1 MNHRTVLYLTCLLWP
16 ALNFIP
22 QLALGQS
29 RDPEHYQL
37 LVRDKV
43 QIKGGAYVAGNVGVN
58 SPEGSLKL
66 SHDSVVADGRE
77 LVADKV
83 RIQPPNARAFDVFAN
98 LLHLGKGA
106 IVGGTITQPVSPPI
120 YDPEPLVLP
129 DPFDP
134 ANFPPAFPITCGG
147 PDRVGGTGESFVLTP
162 GSYGTVSVG
171 TNGKVTLQAGTYEF
185 CSLVVV
191 KYGGIFVEAPATI
204 NVRDVFRIGP
214 SSGFVPMGN
223 ANQIQVNVQGVQ
235 VKVASYSTFGG
246 RLFAPKAK
254 LAVGGLALVTGH
266 MVAQRLVTDG
276 GTHLFTCGNG
286 ALDAGEQCD
295 ASAPGGD
302 QACPGT
308 CVAPGLPNECTC
320 SGSPPTTTTTT
331 EPTTTSTTT
340 TTIAVTT
347 TTVVS
352 TTTTTTPA
360 STTTTTVSTTT
371 TTEPTTTTTTVSTT
385 TTTTLGS
392 TTTTTLSPTTTTEPT
407 TTSTTTTTIAVTTT
421 TVVSTTTSTTLGA
434 TTTTTVSTTTTT
446 QPTTTSTTTTTVAVT
461 TTTVASTTTT
471 TTTTVSTT
479 TTTTLPPC
487 APAPTSISSNF
498 NGTPIR
504 ENNFIWFSSVL
515 KAQGLGS
522 NPVTVRFDA
531 QTIQFSA
538 AGNPFVL
545 NVPNASITFSPTATL
560 ATTTFNTVANEWET
574 VVPSSGLSGND
585 FVSGLAFEVPFDF
598 PGGINPVIWSG
609 TFSSDTP
616 GVSINWQWAAAVYT
630 MFSTDYNL
638 LGVKPVDDNMGS
650 VYLNSD
656 HAGTPEN
663 FKTFVTGGARGGGG
677 SNFTGSLSATAG
689 VSCP

>member
-1 MNHRTVLYLTCLLWP
+1 LAGGHTSTFGVDDGYPLGGSMNHRTVLYLTCLLWP

-29 RDPEHYQL
+29 RDPEHYQR

-106 IVGGTITQPVSPPI
+106 IVGGPITQPVPPPI

-147 PDRVGGTGESFVLTP
+147 PGRVGGTGESFVLTP

-295 ASAPGGD
+295 ASAP
-302 QACPGT
+302 AAPAPAAAT
-308 CVAPGLPNECTC
+308 APAVAAATPAAATPTT
-320 SGSPPTTTTTT
+320 SPTPAPTTTTT
-331 EPTTTSTTT
+331 
-340 TTIAVTT
+340 A
-347 TTVVS
+347 
-352 TTTTTTPA
+352 
-360 STTTTTVSTTT
+360 
-371 TTEPTTTTTTVSTT
+371 
-385 TTTTLGS
+385 
-392 TTTTTLSPTTTTEPT
+392 
-407 TTSTTTTTIAVTTT
+407 
-421 TVVSTTTSTTLGA
+421 
-434 TTTTTVSTTTTT
+434 STTTTT

-479 TTTTLPPC
+479 TTT
-487 APAPTSISSNF
+487 
-498 NGTPIR
+498 
-504 ENNFIWFSSVL
+504 
-515 KAQGLGS
+515 
-522 NPVTVRFDA
+522 
-531 QTIQFSA
+531 
-538 AGNPFVL
+538 
-545 NVPNASITFSPTATL
+545 
-560 ATTTFNTVANEWET
+560 
-574 VVPSSGLSGND
+574 
-585 FVSGLAFEVPFDF
+585 
-598 PGGINPVIWSG
+598 
-609 TFSSDTP
+609 
-616 GVSINWQWAAAVYT
+616 
-630 MFSTDYNL
+630 
-638 LGVKPVDDNMGS
+638 
-650 VYLNSD
+650 
-656 HAGTPEN
+656 
-663 FKTFVTGGARGGGG
+663 
-677 SNFTGSLSATAG
+677 
-689 VSCP
+689 

>member
-1 MNHRTVLYLTCLLWP
+1 
-16 ALNFIP
+16 
-22 QLALGQS
+22 
-29 RDPEHYQL
+29 
-37 LVRDKV
+37 
-43 QIKGGAYVAGNVGVN
+43 
-58 SPEGSLKL
+58 
-66 SHDSVVADGRE
+66 
-77 LVADKV
+77 
-83 RIQPPNARAFDVFAN
+83 
-98 LLHLGKGA
+98 
-106 IVGGTITQPVSPPI
+106 
-120 YDPEPLVLP
+120 
-129 DPFDP
+129 
-134 ANFPPAFPITCGG
+134 
-147 PDRVGGTGESFVLTP
+147 
-162 GSYGTVSVG
+162 
-171 TNGKVTLQAGTYEF
+171 
-185 CSLVVV
+185 
-191 KYGGIFVEAPATI
+191 
-204 NVRDVFRIGP
+204 
-214 SSGFVPMGN
+214 MGN

-340 TTIAVTT
+340 TPW
-347 TTVVS
+347 
-352 TTTTTTPA
+352 TTTP
-360 STTTTTVSTTT
+360 
-371 TTEPTTTTTTVSTT
+371 
-385 TTTTLGS
+385 
-392 TTTTTLSPTTTTEPT
+392 
-407 TTSTTTTTIAVTTT
+407 
-421 TVVSTTTSTTLGA
+421 
-434 TTTTTVSTTTTT
+434 TTVSTTTTT

-545 NVPNASITFSPTATL
+545 NVRSEEHTSEL
-560 ATTTFNTVANEWET
+560 Q
-574 VVPSSGLSGND
+574 SR
-585 FVSGLAFEVPFDF
+585 FDL
-598 PGGINPVIWSG
+598 VCR
-609 TFSSDTP
+609 
-616 GVSINWQWAAAVYT
+616 
-630 MFSTDYNL
+630 L
-638 LGVKPVDDNMGS
+638 L
-650 VYLNSD
+650 
-656 HAGTPEN
+656 
-663 FKTFVTGGARGGGG
+663 
-677 SNFTGSLSATAG
+677 
-689 VSCP
+689 

>member
-1 MNHRTVLYLTCLLWP
+1 
-16 ALNFIP
+16 
-22 QLALGQS
+22 
-29 RDPEHYQL
+29 
-37 LVRDKV
+37 
-43 QIKGGAYVAGNVGVN
+43 
-58 SPEGSLKL
+58 

-147 PDRVGGTGESFVLTP
+147 PDRAGGTGESFVLTP

-191 KYGGIFVEAPATI
+191 KHGGIFVEAPATI

-340 TTIAVTT
+340 TTI
-347 TTVVS
+347 
-352 TTTTTTPA
+352 
-360 STTTTTVSTTT
+360 
-371 TTEPTTTTTTVSTT
+371 
-385 TTTTLGS
+385 
-392 TTTTTLSPTTTTEPT
+392 
-407 TTSTTTTTIAVTTT
+407 
-421 TVVSTTTSTTLGA
+421 
-434 TTTTTVSTTTTT
+434 
-446 QPTTTSTTTTTVAVT
+446 AVT

-677 SNFTGSLSATAG
+677 SNFTGSLSATAC

>member
-1 MNHRTVLYLTCLLWP
+1 MGRGQSLTGGHTSTLGVNEGYTLGGSMNHRTVLYLTCLLWP

-371 TTEPTTTTTTVSTT
+371 TT
-385 TTTTLGS
+385 
-392 TTTTTLSPTTTTEPT
+392 
-407 TTSTTTTTIAVTTT
+407 
-421 TVVSTTTSTTLGA
+421 
-434 TTTTTVSTTTTT
+434 

-560 ATTTFNTVANEWET
+560 ATTTINTVANEWET